1 MFEAFSQFINDRK
14 TDISNFIQEVSESQ
28 EMKIT
33 LLKYGGLYAVIISVV
48 ILFYYTSIDP
58 KSLSEN
64 KYVYGLS
71 IAIPL
76 LLVLFYV
83 LPFSKNMDNPFYKI
97 LLVGLGFLFFITM
110 LYYYSTTKASTLVSA
125 TYIMYFLSIMIV
137 ICAMAIFL
145 YVFSNYLKSLSGVT
159 GFVAYLLFYLPCLLI
174 DFVKY
179 IINEFKMT
187 TNAIYILFIFEIVL
201 ILIYLYLPLLI
212 SKLIQKDGI
221 SLLENSAFLD
231 IKKTIG
237 NSDQLKIP
245 DDNVFNIKQPT
256 FRREYSIS
264 MWVYLNTQSSS
275 FMAYSRESPIFN
287 YGNGKPKIVYYNNPN
302 NPDEK
307 DKVIVYY
314 TDSTA
319 RPPSYEFT
327 MTHQKW
333 HQIVLNYFSDHVDL
347 FVDGD
352 LENTYDFDNNQP
364 TYLATD
370 DITIGSVDGLD
381 GAVCN
386 IKYYTS
392 VQTKSQI
399 ANSYNLLM
407 NKNPPTN
414 NL

>member
-179 IINEFKMT
+179 IINELKMS
-187 TNAIYILFIFEIVL
+187 TNEL
-201 ILIYLYLPLLI
+201 
-212 SKLIQKDGI
+212 
-221 SLLENSAFLD
+221 
-231 IKKTIG
+231 
-237 NSDQLKIP
+237 
-245 DDNVFNIKQPT
+245 
-256 FRREYSIS
+256 
-264 MWVYLNTQSSS
+264 
-275 FMAYSRESPIFN
+275 
-287 YGNGKPKIVYYNNPN
+287 
-302 NPDEK
+302 
-307 DKVIVYY
+307 
-314 TDSTA
+314 
-319 RPPSYEFT
+319 
-327 MTHQKW
+327 
-333 HQIVLNYFSDHVDL
+333 
-347 FVDGD
+347 
-352 LENTYDFDNNQP
+352 
-364 TYLATD
+364 
-370 DITIGSVDGLD
+370 
-381 GAVCN
+381 
-386 IKYYTS
+386 
-392 VQTKSQI
+392 
-399 ANSYNLLM
+399 
-407 NKNPPTN
+407 
-414 NL
+414 